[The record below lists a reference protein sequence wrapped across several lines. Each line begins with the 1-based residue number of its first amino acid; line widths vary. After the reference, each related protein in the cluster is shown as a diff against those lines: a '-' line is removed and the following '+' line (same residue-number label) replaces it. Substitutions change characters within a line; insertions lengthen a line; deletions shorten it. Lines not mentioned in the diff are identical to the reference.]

1 MNVVCVRNEISANR
15 AGVGRESESWRWVGV
30 RWSCR
35 GSSSLKSHNSL
46 SISSHTRRRGVN
58 LRTHLAGVDLL
69 AGESVVVGTHL
80 DGVSVGVG
88 VIVEIRDRG

>member
-1 MNVVCVRNEISANR
+1 LSLNSAQIRSPIYTKVGNSTG
-15 AGVGRESESWRWVGV
+15 GVG
-30 RWSCR
+30 
-35 GSSSLKSHNSL
+35 
-46 SISSHTRRRGVN
+46 
-58 LRTHLAGVDLL
+58 THLAGVDLL